1 MDYLKD
7 SMTEPKLT
15 AAEEE
20 VVSGLAKGWSCST
33 IAGWLGIKKKT
44 VYAHILNIANK
55 LGANPDHTKPFQRVV
70 TWAARRREN
79 AA

>member
-1 MDYLKD
+1 
-7 SMTEPKLT
+7 MTDPTLT
-15 AAEEE
+15 RAEEE
-20 VVSGLAKGWSCST
+20 VAEGLSKGWSCAT

-55 LGANPDHTKPFQRVV
+55 LGENPDHTKPFQRVV
-70 TWAARRREN
+70 MWTARRDQQRQG

>member
-1 MDYLKD
+1 
-7 SMTEPKLT
+7 MTEPTLT
-15 AAEEE
+15 TSEKEIVDA
-20 VVSGLAKGWSCST
+20 LAKGWSCET

-55 LGANPDHTKPFQRVV
+55 LGENPDHTKPFHRVV
-70 TWAARRREN
+70 MWAARRREN